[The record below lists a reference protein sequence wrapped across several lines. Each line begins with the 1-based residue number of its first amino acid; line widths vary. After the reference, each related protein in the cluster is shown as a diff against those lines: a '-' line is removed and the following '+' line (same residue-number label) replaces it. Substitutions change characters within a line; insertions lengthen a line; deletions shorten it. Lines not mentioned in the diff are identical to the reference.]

1 MAGAVPVRVHLNGSL
16 VPESEATVPVFDRG
30 FLFGDG
36 VFESMRAVRGTIFRL
51 GRHLARLERSA
62 SLAGLSPP
70 AGLGEAAAEVLRAN
84 RLDDARLRLT
94 LTRGPG
100 RPGDYVHAPGPPTVV
115 ITAAPFA
122 GIDPQLHER
131 GVMVAIPE
139 RRQVPPEVLD
149 PTIKSISRLSLVL
162 ARREAAARGAHE
174 AILLDAAGNLPEG
187 TASNLFL
194 VLGGRLLTP
203 RVPGEA
209 LPGITREAVIEV
221 ARAAGIEVEEAP
233 LPAALLHDTEEAFL
247 TNSSWE
253 VLPVVSVVGRP
264 VGTGR
269 PGPVARDLLG
279 RYRGLL
285 LRECG
290 GD

>member
-1 MAGAVPVRVHLNGSL
+1 MRIHVNGSL
-16 VPESEATVPVFDRG
+16 VPESEAAVSVFDRG

-62 SLAGLSPP
+62 ALIGLEPPGVP
-70 AGLGEAAAEVLRAN
+70 AGLGEAAVELLRAN
-84 RLDDARLRLT
+84 RLADARLRLT

-100 RPGDYVHAPGPPTVV
+100 RPGDYAHAPGPPTVV
-115 ITAAPFA
+115 ISAAPFT
-122 GIDPQLHER
+122 GIEAALHER
-131 GVMVAIPE
+131 GVAVAIPE

-174 AILLDAAGNLPEG
+174 AILLDAAGNLTEG

-194 VLGGRLLTP
+194 VAGGRLLTP

-221 ARAAGIEVEEAP
+221 ARAAGIEIEEAP
-233 LPAALLHDTEEAFL
+233 VPAAMLQRAEEVFL

-253 VLPVVSVVGRP
+253 VLPVVRVDGRP
-264 VGTGR
+264 IGAGR

-279 RYRGLL
+279 RYRDLL
-285 LRECG
+285 RRECG